1 MLHLFSNL
9 KKFNYRTALIDQK
22 KKSYSYKEVI
32 KKSNFICSNIE
43 SKSVILMVASNTV
56 PSIIGY
62 IGFIRSKNI
71 VILLDK
77 SFKQEYAEETIKKYK
92 PNYIFFPND
101 YIKIKK
107 NYNKKVLSFKN
118 YTLVKTNF
126 KKIKKINQKNLLLL
140 STSGTTQSPKFVRL
154 SNANLKVNTKD
165 IINYLKINSKHTTI
179 TTMPMGYS
187 YGLSIINTHL
197 ESGAKIIVN
206 EKTVF
211 EKSFWKN
218 ITNYK
223 VTSFGGVPQIFEQLK
238 KLKFESLNLPNL
250 KYLTQ
255 AGGKLEKNLVSY
267 YKNIC
272 AKKSIKFFIM
282 YGQTE
287 ASPRMSYLEW
297 KKFSTKSAS
306 IGKPLNGSKFE
317 IINNKKKRVKKS
329 FEIGELKYFGKNVSL
344 GYAKNIIDL
353 FKDDQNLGELLTG
366 DLGYF
371 DDEGYFYIT
380 GRKNRITK
388 VFGLRIN
395 LDDIEK
401 KLKEYKINVKCVPDN
416 KYLKIQVSKKI
427 NIRLVKKIIFESY
440 GINQNYVLIS
450 KVKKFRNFNS
460 FKKIKNI

>member
-9 KKFNYRTALIDQK
+9 KKFNHQIALIDQD

-32 KKSNFICSNIE
+32 KKSDFICSNIR
-43 SKSVILMVASNTV
+43 SRSIILMIGSNTI

-77 SFKQEYAEETIKKYK
+77 SFKEEYAEETIKKYK

-101 YIKIKK
+101 YIKIK
-107 NYNKKVLSFKN
+107 NYNKILSFRN
-118 YTLVKTNF
+118 YSLVKTNF
-126 KKIKKINQKNLLLL
+126 KKIKKVNQKNLLLL

-154 SNANLKVNTKD
+154 SNINLKVNTKS

-206 EKTVF
+206 EKTIF
-211 EKSFWKN
+211 EKGFWKN
-218 ITNYK
+218 IINCK

-238 KLKFESLNLPNL
+238 KLKFESLNVPNL

-255 AGGKLEKNLVSY
+255 AGGKLEESLINY

-297 KKFSTKSAS
+297 KKFPTKSAS

-317 IINNKKKRVKKS
+317 IINNKKKRIKKPYK
-329 FEIGELKYFGKNVSL
+329 IGELKYFGKNVSL

-353 FKDDQNLGELLTG
+353 YKDDQNLGKLLTG

-380 GRKNRITK
+380 GRKNRVTK

-401 KLKEYKINVKCVPDN
+401 KLKEYKINGKCAPDN
-416 KYLKIQVSKKI
+416 KYLKIQVLKKI

-450 KVKKFRNFNS
+450 KVKKFKNFNS
-460 FKKIKNI
+460 FKKIKKI

>member
-9 KKFNYRTALIDQK
+9 KKFNHKIALIDK
-22 KKSYSYKEVI
+22 NKKSYSYKEVI
-32 KKSNFICSNIE
+32 KKSNFICSNVE
-43 SKSVILMVASNTV
+43 NKSVILMIASNTI

-62 IGFIRSKNI
+62 IGFIREKNI

-92 PNYIFFPND
+92 PNYIFYPD
-101 YIKIKK
+101 GYIKNK
-107 NYNKKVLSFKN
+107 NYNKILSFKN
-118 YTLVKTNF
+118 YSLIKTNF
-126 KKIKKINQKNLLLL
+126 KKIKKLNKKNLLLL

-154 SNANLKVNTKD
+154 SNINLKVNTNS

-206 EKTVF
+206 EKTIF
-211 EKSFWKN
+211 EKGFWKN
-218 ITNYK
+218 IINYK

-255 AGGKLEKNLVSY
+255 AGGKLEENLVSY

-317 IINNKKKRVKKS
+317 IINNKKKRVKKP

-344 GYAKNIIDL
+344 GYAKDIIDL
-353 FKDDQNLGELLTG
+353 YKDDQNLGELLTG

-401 KLKEYKINVKCVPDN
+401 KLKKYKINVKCVPDN

-427 NIRLVKKIIFESY
+427 NIRQIKKIIFESY
-440 GINQNYVLIS
+440 SINQDYVLIA
-450 KVKKFRNFNS
+450 KVKKFRNFNN
-460 FKKIKNI
+460 FKKIKNIN